1 MTQLDAFRPRA
12 RRTDPNTSHAAAA
25 SMLEGGEE
33 HPLRARSR
41 LPIQACDCCGGK
53 TKLYRRKLNS
63 GQARV
68 LIALYHAVDWVH
80 LGRTIPALVAEVQGD
95 TSKLT
100 HWGLAEARPSESDST
115 KRDSGIWRITAD
127 GRAFVLRTHE
137 VPSHA
142 YVASPGD
149 RLLGMESTTVD
160 IVEALGEGFNYH
172 ELMRGA

>member
-1 MTQLDAFRPRA
+1 MGNQWDMFDEPQPPPPLTGSD
-12 RRTDPNTSHAAAA
+12 
-25 SMLEGGEE
+25 EE
-33 HPLRARSR
+33 HPLRAKSR
-41 LPIQACDCCGGK
+41 LPIETCDCCGGN

-80 LGRTIPALVAEVQGD
+80 LRRTIPALVAEVQGD

-100 HWGLAEARPSESDST
+100 HWGLAEAKPSEEDST
-115 KRDSGIWRITAD
+115 KRDSGIWRITAH
-127 GRAFVLRTHE
+127 GRAFVLGTHE

-142 YVASPGD
+142 YVATPGD

-160 IVEALGEGFNYH
+160 IVEALGEHFDYQ
-172 ELMRGA
+172 ELMLTDWQF